1 MQSSP
6 EKSNKTPTHLCCVI
20 IVVLKLPVFVQKEED
35 IHFIDADDL
44 RGGLAYMSTT
54 VMRAVSIESSRLY
67 GTASVCSFFFYKYLL
82 NFLFE
87 GMRARLAEFVDISVH
102 QLLLSIGIQKYMT
115 SGKSEERWLHQE
127 TCKVNNHF
135 ALQCCPL
142 QL

>member
-1 MQSSP
+1 MFTHAVLSG
-6 EKSNKTPTHLCCVI
+6 KRAIKLPTHLCCVI

-35 IHFIDADDL
+35 IHFMDVDDL

-87 GMRARLAEFVDISVH
+87 GNASTTGGVRGHIRA
-102 QLLLSIGIQKYMT
+102 SIIAIY
-115 SGKSEERWLHQE
+115 
-127 TCKVNNHF
+127 
-135 ALQCCPL
+135 
-142 QL
+142 